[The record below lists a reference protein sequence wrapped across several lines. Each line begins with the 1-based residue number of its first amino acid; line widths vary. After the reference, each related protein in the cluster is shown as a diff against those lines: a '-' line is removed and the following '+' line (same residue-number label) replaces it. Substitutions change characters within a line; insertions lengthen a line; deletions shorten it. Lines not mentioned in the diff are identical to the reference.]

1 MALTVIERDFKT
13 INLDDTSDSDLNV
26 YEKLGVLERS
36 FDEVTDLFK
45 RYDIPIN
52 FIYKDYG
59 DLRRYEKILV
69 NVLKIRFL
77 ESENLII
84 EGADKIDGEIEVLL
98 QEMIDEYFG
107 TVILASEEIIGDKRL
122 NVSDG
127 LFSYQKG
134 QKRLTK

>member
-1 MALTVIERDFKT
+1 M
-13 INLDDTSDSDLNV
+13 
-26 YEKLGVLERS
+26 
-36 FDEVTDLFK
+36 
-45 RYDIPIN
+45 
-52 FIYKDYG
+52 
-59 DLRRYEKILV
+59 
-69 NVLKIRFL
+69 KIRFL

-84 EGADKIDGEIEVLL
+84 EGADKIDGEIEILL

-134 QKRLTK
+134 QKRLTKEKA

>member
-1 MALTVIERDFKT
+1 M
-13 INLDDTSDSDLNV
+13 
-26 YEKLGVLERS
+26 
-36 FDEVTDLFK
+36 
-45 RYDIPIN
+45 
-52 FIYKDYG
+52 
-59 DLRRYEKILV
+59 
-69 NVLKIRFL
+69 KIRFL